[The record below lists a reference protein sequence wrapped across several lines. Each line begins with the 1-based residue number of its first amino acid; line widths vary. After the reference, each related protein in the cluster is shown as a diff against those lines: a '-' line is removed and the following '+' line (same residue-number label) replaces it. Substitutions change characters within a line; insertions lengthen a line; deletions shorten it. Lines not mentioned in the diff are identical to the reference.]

1 MNYYAIDTNRA
12 TDTQV
17 ASKSQQVKN
26 ASQAFADFLNPS
38 GNTKNSTTVNPSLTQ
53 DTSLLGNILNK
64 PSWPVER
71 DISFGNAERAIDDAP
86 GVEQEIDAKA
96 SNDDTDTREASED
109 TNSSEDHEDTPAN
122 DDNTQEDSRREARE
136 DTRQDTEVTEDQRS
150 PDGSEADA
158 VVVEATTTTQQAAT
172 QASAQTKQS
181 VAAQLGTQTT
191 NSTVAQNETKGDQ
204 NQSGNKA
211 GVANVQVKQAAITSK
226 PTSNLIASATDTVMN
241 TQEAKIAAAF
251 NAGTGVQDKAKG
263 QTVVNTATSTN
274 GKGAVSGQTAQAV
287 LAANSGQSGN
297 NTNNQSQNSNS
308 MARAEIGAAT
318 GAKST
323 TAGANASFAQS
334 LTATANSAKTE
345 STVPT
350 QKTLQSMN
358 VKASDQLSIHIKKA
372 VGDNKDSISIKLHP
386 SELGRVDVKLEIV
399 DGSTVKAMI
408 SAERPDTLDLLQKD
422 SRMLEKALQEA
433 GLKTDGQSL
442 SFNLKQ
448 DGSEQNDKTDNG
460 SNLASGSS
468 DTDDDSAGQ
477 ENIEQANRSSHDG
490 DLDISI

>member
-38 GNTKNSTTVNPSLTQ
+38 SNTKNSTTVNPSLTQ

-96 SNDDTDTREASED
+96 SNDDTDTRETSED
-109 TNSSEDHEDTPAN
+109 SSSSDDHEDTPAK
-122 DDNTQEDSRREARE
+122 DDNKQEDNRREARE
-136 DTRQDTEVTEDQRS
+136 DTRQDTEVTEDQS

-158 VVVEATTTTQQAAT
+158 VAVETTTTTQQAAT
-172 QASAQTKQS
+172 QANAQTKQS

-191 NSTVAQNETKGDQ
+191 NSAVVQNETKGDQ
-204 NQSGNKA
+204 KQNGNKV
-211 GVANVQVKQAAITSK
+211 GVANVQVKQAEITSK
-226 PTSNLIASATDTVMN
+226 PTSNLIASAPETVLN
-241 TQEAKIAAAF
+241 TQEAKVAAAF

-263 QTVVNTATSTN
+263 QTAVNPATSTN
-274 GKGAVSGQTAQAV
+274 SKGAVSGQTGQAV
-287 LAANSGQSGN
+287 MAANTGQSGN

-308 MARAEIGAAT
+308 MARAEIGATT
-318 GAKST
+318 GAKPTS
-323 TAGANASFAQS
+323 AGANASFAQS
-334 LTATANSAKTE
+334 LTATANSAKTA

-448 DGSEQNDKTDNG
+448 DGSGQNDKTDNG

-468 DTDDDSAGQ
+468 DNDDDNGAEL